1 MDDELLRKIERLE
14 AQVEALTREHIPKV
28 DRASKR
34 RDRRQVFSG
43 LGLFVVAILIAG
55 IMSASALSGSNTVLS
70 DDIKDGQV
78 HGADINTD
86 AVTGAKVKD
95 NTLTGADIKESTLA
109 LSCPSGMSLAGG
121 VCYGAL
127 NSPGATW
134 NAALA
139 ACAGDGLRLPT
150 VAEGQVVEAV
160 TADFIGI
167 WTDDYYFQ
175 GTSEKARIAAQ
186 IPGST
191 AVSDAWTYRCVTT
204 VGARH

>member
-1 MDDELLRKIERLE
+1 MDEELFRKIERLE
-14 AQVEALTREHIPKV
+14 AQVEALANERLPKV

-34 RDRRQVFSG
+34 RDRRQVLSG
-43 LGLFVVAILIAG
+43 LGLFAIAVMIAG
-55 IMSASALSGSNTVLS
+55 TMSASALSGSNTVLS

-78 HGADINTD
+78 HGIDINAD

-95 NTLTGADIKESTLA
+95 DTLTGADVKESTLT
-109 LSCPSGMSLAGG
+109 LGCPSGMSLAGG

-127 NSPGATW
+127 HTPGATW

-139 ACAGDGLRLPT
+139 ACAGDDLRLPT

-160 TADFIGI
+160 KKDFIGI
-167 WTDDYYFQ
+167 WTDDYFFQ
-175 GTSEKARIAAQ
+175 GTTDKARIAAE
-186 IPGST
+186 IPGIT
-191 AVSDAWTYRCVTT
+191 AVTDTWNYRCVTT

>member
-14 AQVEALTREHIPKV
+14 AQVEALTSEHIPKV

-43 LGLFVVAILIAG
+43 LGLFAIALLIAG
-55 IMSASALSGSNTVLS
+55 TMSASALSGSNTVLS

-78 HGADINTD
+78 HGADINAD

-95 NTLTGADIKESTLA
+95 GTLTGADVKESTLA

-127 NSPGATW
+127 NNPGATW
-134 NAALA
+134 YAALT
-139 ACAGDGLRLPT
+139 ACAGDDLRLPT

-160 TADFIGI
+160 KKDFIGI
-167 WTDDYYFQ
+167 WTDNFFYQ
-175 GTSEKARIAAQ
+175 GTAEKARIAAE
-186 IPGST
+186 IPGFT
-191 AVSDAWTYRCVTT
+191 AASDAWPYRCVTT